1 MNNIIK
7 KLEKELEF
15 AKKMQKEYSEKMIHE
30 PETRLASSAM
40 YDFYIGQ
47 EEALTDAINIVKESK

>member
-1 MNNIIK
+1 MENIIK
-7 KLEKELEF
+7 QLEKNLQF
-15 AKKMQKEYSEKMIHE
+15 AKKMQKEYCEKMIHE

-47 EEALTDAINIVKESK
+47 EQAFEDAINIVKESK